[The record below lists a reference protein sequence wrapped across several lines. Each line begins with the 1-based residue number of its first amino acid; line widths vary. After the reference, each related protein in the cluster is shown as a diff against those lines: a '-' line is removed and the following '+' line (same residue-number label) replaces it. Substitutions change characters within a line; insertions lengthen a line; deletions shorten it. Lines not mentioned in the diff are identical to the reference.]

1 MNHIDYNGFFTG
13 RTILVTGGAGFIG
26 SHLTQHLASLNCQ
39 VRVLDDLSSGYISN
53 LNGIDATLI
62 EGSILDEDALSH
74 AIENCSIVFHE
85 AALVSVPLSVEDP
98 EFCDLVNVTG
108 TKNVIEA
115 AKRVGS
121 ERIIFASSA
130 ACYGSNPTLPST
142 ETDALST
149 ESPYAMS
156 KRAGELLIEHLTE
169 IDSVSLRYFNVFG
182 PRQDASSQ
190 YAAVVSAFT
199 DAIQQDRTPVI
210 YGDGNQTRDFTHVSN
225 IVHANL
231 LAASYEHRLHG
242 SVFNVGTGNAMS
254 IIRLLQL
261 MQGNDEVNV
270 EFKPVRQS
278 DVQHSCANIDA
289 IKHVLGYHPI
299 VGTSTVIGGLV
310 NPKQV

>member
-1 MNHIDYNGFFTG
+1 MNHLDYNGFFAG
-13 RTILVTGGAGFIG
+13 RTVLVTGGAGFIG
-26 SHLTQHLASLNCQ
+26 SHLTQHLASINCQ

-98 EFCDLVNVTG
+98 ALCDEVNVTG
-108 TKNVIEA
+108 SKNVIDA
-115 AKRVGS
+115 AKRVGM

-130 ACYGSNPTLPST
+130 ACYGSNPVLPSS
-142 ETDALST
+142 ENDLLST
-149 ESPYAMS
+149 ESPYALS
-156 KRAGELLIEHLTE
+156 KRAGELLMEHATE
-169 IDSVSLRYFNVFG
+169 VDTVSLRYFNVFG
-182 PRQDASSQ
+182 PRQDATSQ
-190 YAAVVSAFT
+190 YAAVISAFD
-199 DAIQQDRTPVI
+199 DALKKGNTPVI
-210 YGDGNQTRDFTHVSN
+210 FGDGSQTRDFIYVSN

-254 IIRLLQL
+254 IMQLLQL
-261 MQGNDEVNV
+261 MQGNDEVNA

-299 VGTSTVIGGLV
+299 VGTSTAIEGLV